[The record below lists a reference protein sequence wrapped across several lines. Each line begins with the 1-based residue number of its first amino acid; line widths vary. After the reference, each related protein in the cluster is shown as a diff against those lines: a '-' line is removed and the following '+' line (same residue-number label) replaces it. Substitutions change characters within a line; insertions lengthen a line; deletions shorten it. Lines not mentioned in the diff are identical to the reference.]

1 MREAPPPLYS
11 MRKSDLAEELAE
23 EHAVKSITGDDK
35 LNIGK
40 HCDKTYR
47 WVLKHD
53 RGYSQWAVLMLS
65 QNMCSPM
72 LARFARWAK
81 AHGVHALPTH
91 KLKMT
96 LADAM
101 SADIV
106 IDESA
111 IWTNMDGGFEVIGG
125 VTDDDVY
132 ISE

>member
-1 MREAPPPLYS
+1 MRDASGSTLVMMATTFS
-11 MRKSDLAEELAE
+11 CARRS
-23 EHAVKSITGDDK
+23 V
-35 LNIGK
+35 
-40 HCDKTYR
+40 
-47 WVLKHD
+47 
-53 RGYSQWAVLMLS
+53 AVLMLS
-65 QNMCSPM
+65 ENMCSPM

-81 AHGVHALPTH
+81 AHGVPALPTH

-111 IWTNMDGGFEVIGG
+111 IWTKMDDSFEVIGD

-132 ISE
+132 FSELE